1 MLNKKSAVEK
11 NQAWCT
17 VSVRDVKTR
26 VAVRH
31 LGKGKFKVVND
42 EMNGNLVG
50 NILDAS
56 DILHC

>member
-1 MLNKKSAVEK
+1 MLNKKLDVEK
-11 NQAWCT
+11 NEAWCT
-17 VSVRDVKTR
+17 VSVQDVNTR

-31 LGKGKFKVVND
+31 VGKGKFKIVND

-56 DILHC
+56 DIFHC